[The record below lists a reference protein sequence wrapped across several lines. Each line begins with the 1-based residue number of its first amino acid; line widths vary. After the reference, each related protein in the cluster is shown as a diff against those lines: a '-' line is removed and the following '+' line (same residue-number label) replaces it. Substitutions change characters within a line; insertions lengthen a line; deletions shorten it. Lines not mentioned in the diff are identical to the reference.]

1 MGSLAFDTSSRWL
14 LSAGPHNNY
23 SCVFDTATWTQI
35 GRLNHDA
42 TLSIAF
48 VPGQSFVATGGISL
62 TLWRSPTAQE
72 PEFSISTSPTLRGLA
87 FSSDG
92 HWLATSGHLWKFNR
106 PSDDVGLQ
114 PPQEIERW
122 RWINGPASAV
132 AFAREGGIFAVAGNN
147 TVQVRQVDD
156 EPNVGVREIVRLPID
171 GAELSSLS
179 FGPSGNWILT
189 AAETLTQWP
198 LVSGSEHVRL
208 HFDTTVEALAVSP
221 DPAARR
227 LAMTLGDGTLRIWDT
242 STWRELPKR
251 EIQKVDGRET
261 RSSVASVMAFSANAS
276 WLAAT
281 IDKTL
286 TVFSTADWRELTH
299 SEHADAVGK
308 VGFTSDNRLLI
319 AVSDTHVMSRPPR
332 PGNRCWWRTKHATV
346 RYRSILTER

>member
-1 MGSLAFDTSSRWL
+1 M
-14 LSAGPHNNY
+14 
-23 SCVFDTATWTQI
+23 
-35 GRLNHDA
+35 
-42 TLSIAF
+42 
-48 VPGQSFVATGGISL
+48 
-62 TLWRSPTAQE
+62 
-72 PEFSISTSPTLRGLA
+72 
-87 FSSDG
+87 
-92 HWLATSGHLWKFNR
+92 
-106 PSDDVGLQ
+106 GLQ

-319 AVSDTHVMSRPPR
+319 AVSDTHVSVTSTASWKSVLVAHETRNGTISINPDGTMMAIR
-332 PGNRCWWRTKHATV
+332 HAPSCQRAEVVKGSTLV
-346 RYRSILTER
+346 WQTADGKPVATLPLGAELIPAGSTCSEKTTIRRW